1 MSHPSLHRQTLGDL
15 LRRTR
20 QRFPHKPAIR
30 CGDTAWTYAEF
41 DDTCNAL
48 ANGLAGLGVAVG
60 DRVAV
65 IARNSHAFAALRF
78 AVARLGAVL
87 AALTF
92 WQVSKLP
99 RRSTAMLS
107 VLSMPHF
114 WPRLDAGRRLRM
126 ELTKLAVL
134 LLTAW
139 TFAAWPVRISWKA
152 KFR

>member
-1 MSHPSLHRQTLGDL
+1 MEAAKRRAWFTLDDL
-15 LRRTR
+15 RAT
-20 QRFPHKPAIR
+20 PAVVKEDGKDFVPTNR
-30 CGDTAWTYAEF
+30 WVVFG
-41 DDTCNAL
+41 
-48 ANGLAGLGVAVG
+48 
-60 DRVAV
+60 
-65 IARNSHAFAALRF
+65 HHFAAIAGPGPL
-78 AVARLGAVL
+78 VGPVL

-92 WQVSKLP
+92 WQVSTLP